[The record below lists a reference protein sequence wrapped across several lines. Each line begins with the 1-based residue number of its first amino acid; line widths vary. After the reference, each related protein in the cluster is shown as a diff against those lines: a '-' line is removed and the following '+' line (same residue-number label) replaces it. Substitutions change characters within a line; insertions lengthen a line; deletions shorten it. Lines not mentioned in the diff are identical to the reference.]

1 MGDPEDPDW
10 HALFG
15 LGDDDLD
22 QLNQTFETGTWSG
35 DLGTVWPER
44 PRLRPGYPA
53 PLRLRLPQS
62 LMDRIADRAAS
73 EGATPAEIIRETLSR
88 DQD

>member
-1 MGDPEDPDW
+1 MGDPEDRDW

-15 LGDDDLD
+15 VSDADLD
-22 QLNQTFETGTWSG
+22 QLSQALETETWSG
-35 DLGTVWPER
+35 ALGTVWPER
-44 PRLRPGYPA
+44 PRLHPGYPA
-53 PLRLRLPQS
+53 PLSLRLPQR

-88 DQD
+88 NQD

>member
-10 HALFG
+10 HALFE

-53 PLRLRLPQS
+53 RLPQS
-62 LMDRIADRAAS
+62 LMDQVTGRAAS